1 MHLRSIVLRDWR
13 AYVGNA
19 RFDFPAP
26 TERKNV
32 ILIGAR
38 NGYGKTSLFHAIVLG
53 LFGQDGMPLIATAI
67 FGGTTTNR
75 LEVSYSQFMQGVINK
90 RALAEGRTS
99 CSVELVFDDDDGQP
113 LVLQRTWWFTS
124 SGQFKPFDED
134 PRALAGTTRKAVGPA
149 KLTGGDRTDWFK
161 DYVAR
166 TFLPYYL
173 GWFFLFDGEMVGT
186 FAERE
191 MATQVKVGVE
201 GLLGLPVLKDLAS
214 DLRDYAK
221 SKGKPSGTSGDTVS
235 RLEREIEEFDK
246 DILDS
251 NENAVGIESDIASME
266 GEQDRLTREL
276 MSYGAG
282 TQANLQELL
291 QRLQQHRND
300 LESARARLQEMLV
313 GDLALAMCGRALR
326 SETADRLRKEDRR
339 EQWIAGKAQGDSRL
353 DTFVAALGDNV
364 RTVDPPLADTQ
375 HDAVIEKVRL
385 VWDKLWNPP
394 DDDTA
399 EDFRHTYLTGLE
411 RSKARERLM
420 SLDGIAANKVAS
432 VLDESTA
439 HEIQIDRLQEEYNR
453 TQTVGPDLDAK
464 RVRLGEMS
472 AILGARHRELG
483 GVRNHIGLAQ
493 TQLDNKRRELGR
505 LRAELGT
512 AAPGLR
518 RAAKAEQVAAVL
530 DAIAADAVPTQI
542 GAVAAAMTDAYRS
555 IAHKG
560 QRIERIDIDAECNVK
575 MVSKSGRDV
584 REVMPSA
591 GEKQIFTQALITAV
605 VQVSGRV
612 FPMIVDTP
620 MGRLDQEH
628 RKNVLKHLAK
638 NSGQVI
644 LLSTDSEVV
653 GEYLDVIRSR
663 VLKTYVVEHEDDVE
677 FGHSWPVEG
686 YFKGQQS

>member
-235 RLEREIEEFDK
+235 RLEHEIEEFDK

-266 GEQDRLTREL
+266 GEQDRLAREL

-364 RTVDPPLADTQ
+364 RTVDPPLADNQ

-483 GVRNHIGLAQ
+483 GVRSHIGLAQ

-560 QRIERIDIDAECNVK
+560 QRIERVDIDAECNVK

-638 NSGQVI
+638 NNGQVI

-686 YFKGQQS
+686 YFKRQQP

>member
-235 RLEREIEEFDK
+235 RLEHEIEEFDK

-266 GEQDRLTREL
+266 GEQDRLAREL

-364 RTVDPPLADTQ
+364 RTVDPPLADNQ

-483 GVRNHIGLAQ
+483 GVRSHIGLAQ

-560 QRIERIDIDAECNVK
+560 QRIERVDIDAECNVK

-638 NSGQVI
+638 NNGQVI

-677 FGHSWPVEG
+677 FGHSW
-686 YFKGQQS
+686 

>member
-235 RLEREIEEFDK
+235 RLEHEIEEFDK

-266 GEQDRLTREL
+266 GEQDRLAREL

-364 RTVDPPLADTQ
+364 RTVDPPLADNQ

-483 GVRNHIGLAQ
+483 GVRSHIGLAQ

-560 QRIERIDIDAECNVK
+560 QRIERVDIDAECNVK

-638 NSGQVI
+638 NNGQVI

-686 YFKGQQS
+686 YFKGQQ

>member
-235 RLEREIEEFDK
+235 RLEHEIEEFDK

-266 GEQDRLTREL
+266 GEQDRLAREL

-364 RTVDPPLADTQ
+364 RTVDPPLADNQ

-483 GVRNHIGLAQ
+483 GVRSHIGLAQ

-560 QRIERIDIDAECNVK
+560 QRIERVDIDAECNVK

-638 NSGQVI
+638 NNGQVI

-686 YFKGQQS
+686 YFKGQQP

>member
-1 MHLRSIVLRDWR
+1 
-13 AYVGNA
+13 
-19 RFDFPAP
+19 
-26 TERKNV
+26 
-32 ILIGAR
+32 
-38 NGYGKTSLFHAIVLG
+38 
-53 LFGQDGMPLIATAI
+53 
-67 FGGTTTNR
+67 
-75 LEVSYSQFMQGVINK
+75 MQGVLNK
-90 RALAEGRTS
+90 RAFAEGRTS
-99 CSVELVFDDDDGQP
+99 CSVELVFDDDEGQP
-113 LVLQRTWWFTS
+113 LVLQRTWWFSS
-124 SGQFKPFDED
+124 SGQFKPFEED
-134 PRALAGTTRKAVGPA
+134 PRALSGTTRKAVGPA
-149 KLTGGDRTDWFK
+149 KLTGADRIDWFK

-201 GLLGLPVLKDLAS
+201 GLLGLPVLRDLAS
-214 DLRDYAK
+214 DLRAYAK
-221 SKGKPSGTSGDTVS
+221 SKGKPSGTTGDTVT
-235 RLEREIEEFDK
+235 RIEREIEEFDT
-246 DILDS
+246 DIADS
-251 NENAVGIESDIASME
+251 NEKAVAIEADIASME
-266 GEQDRLTREL
+266 SEQDRLSREL

-300 LESARARLQEMLV
+300 LDAARSRLQEMLV
-313 GDLALAMCGRALR
+313 GDLALAICGRALR

-339 EQWIAGKAQGDSRL
+339 EQWEAGKAQGDSRL
-353 DTFVAALGDNV
+353 DTFVAALATNVGD
-364 RTVDPPLADTQ
+364 VDPPLAEGQQT
-375 HDAVIEKVRL
+375 AVMDKVRL

-399 EDFRHTYLTGLE
+399 EDFRHAYLTGLE
-411 RSKARERLM
+411 RSKARERLIA
-420 SLDGIAANKVAS
+420 LDGIAASRVAS
-432 VLDESTA
+432 VLDEA
-439 HEIQIDRLQEEYNR
+439 AVHEVQIDRLQEEFNR
-453 TQTVGPDLDAK
+453 TQTIGPDLDVK
-464 RVRLGEMS
+464 RQRLGEMS
-472 AILGARHRELG
+472 ATLGARQRELG

-493 TQLDNKRRELGR
+493 TQLDNKRRELGK

-542 GAVAAAMTDAYRS
+542 GAVAEAMTAAYRS

-560 QRIERIDIDAECNVK
+560 QRIERIDIDGDCNVK

-620 MGRLDQEH
+620 MGRLDEEH

-638 NSGQVI
+638 NNGQVI

-653 GEYLDVIRSR
+653 GEYMDVIRSR
-663 VLKTYVVEHEDDVE
+663 ILKTYVIEHEDDVE

-686 YFKGQQS
+686 YFGKQQA